1 MKKLYFQLALQGI
14 RKNREFYYPFLLSAI
29 GMAAIF
35 YIVSTLQSSEEIS
48 QFYGMEQI
56 QIVLGMGV
64 YIMGI
69 FAAIFLFY
77 TNNFLMKRRKK
88 EFALYSILGMEKK
101 HLRKIILWENM
112 ILAVI
117 TIAAGLF
124 FGALLYKIAE
134 GALFFIIDKRAD
146 TGYLPSIENLGKTA
160 LLFAAIYF
168 GIFLNGIR
176 QISFSSPKKLMEE
189 ARAGE
194 KQPKANWLVGV
205 LGILFLGAGYYMAV
219 TVKNPLSA
227 MSAFFMAVLLVLA
240 GTYFTFMAVSI
251 IVLKLLKKNKDYYY
265 KKNHFTAVS
274 GLIYRMKQNAAGLA
288 SICIFATAALILIS
302 SGVSL
307 YAGGEDILRTRYS
320 RDIMITSEYSP
331 EIPEQLKS
339 MKENVLEGDDIR
351 TKDNVSFS
359 NLSVLGS
366 IEGNR
371 LISGEEEILR
381 QNVMDDSTRGILIVP
396 QEDANKY
403 LDRPLELKE
412 SEAIQF
418 GSKDPISSFEIGDLQ
433 YSVKNDSR
441 RIELQEMNDFPA
453 MGSVFLVVPK
463 IEDLYKIKDQINIDV
478 NKIEYNEF
486 FNLDSPAGEKME
498 ETLKIRTSLREEIEK
513 GNIKLDTLETERED
527 FKVLYGGIFFTGI
540 FLALIFL
547 MATSLSIYYK
557 QLTEGLEDQKRFQI
571 LEKVGMN
578 DEEIKETIKTQI
590 RVVFLFPIIMAGIH
604 TAFAFPILT
613 KLLALA
619 NMTNK
624 QLFLYCVI
632 GAFAAFT
639 LFYFLVYKATSR
651 TYYNIVKKA
660 Y

>member
-101 HLRKIILWENM
+101 HLRKVILWENM

-134 GALFFIIDKRAD
+134 GALFYIIDKRAD

-486 FNLDSPAGEKME
+486 FNLDSRAGEKME

-613 KLLALA
+613 KLLALV

>member
-101 HLRKIILWENM
+101 HLRKVILWENM

-134 GALFFIIDKRAD
+134 GALFYIIEKRAD

-302 SGVSL
+302 AGVSL

>member
-101 HLRKIILWENM
+101 HLRKVILWENM

-176 QISFSSPKKLMEE
+176 QISFSTPKKLMEE

-381 QNVMDDSTRGILIVP
+381 QNVMDDSTIGILIVP

-463 IEDLYKIKDQINIDV
+463 IEDLYKIKDQINIGV